1 MSSLEPS
8 SSISAGSSGGGR
20 PGSGEDP
27 DDLVIVPRRQ
37 LGTWVLAAA
46 VVIVVGS
53 LLASLLRN
61 PNLQLEVIG
70 EYLFSAPILSGV
82 RSTLELT
89 ALAMVIGVAGGVV
102 IALMRL
108 SRNPVLRAI
117 ANTYVWFFRGTPI
130 LVQLLFWG
138 FLGAFYEHVGFGI
151 PFTGDNF
158 VEYPTESLLSPFVA
172 AVLGLALNEAAYSSE
187 VVRAGILSVGREQ
200 VQAAKALGMT
210 GGQTMRRIIMPQAM
224 VVIVPP
230 LGNLAILM
238 LKTTSLVSVIGGADL
253 LTEAQQIYQQ
263 NFKTIPL
270 LVVAT
275 LWYLAMVSVMTLGQR
290 QLERRFGRGM
300 TTVGVQ

>member
-1 MSSLEPS
+1 MAEHEPRATGDS
-8 SSISAGSSGGGR
+8 
-20 PGSGEDP
+20 E
-27 DDLVIVPRRQ
+27 DLVVVPARHI
-37 LGTWVLAAA
+37 GTWVLA
-46 VVIVVGS
+46 VVVVVVVGS
-53 LLASLLRN
+53 LLTSLLRN
-61 PNLQLEVIG
+61 PNLELDVIA
-70 EYLFSAPILSGV
+70 EYMFSAPILSGV

-89 ALAMVIGVAGGVV
+89 ALAMVIGVAGGVA

-108 SRNPVLRAI
+108 SRNPVLVAI
-117 ANTYVWFFRGTPI
+117 ANVYVWFFRGTPI

-138 FLGAFYEHVGFGI
+138 FLGAFYEKVGFGI
-151 PFTGDNF
+151 PFSGENV

-172 AVLGLALNEAAYSSE
+172 AVVGLALNEAAYSSE
-187 VVRAGILSVGREQ
+187 VVRGGILSVGREQ

-210 GGQTMRRIIMPQAM
+210 GGQTLRRIVMPQAM

-275 LWYLAMVSVMTLGQR
+275 LWYLILVTVMTIGQR

-300 TTVGVQ
+300 TSVGVG